1 MNRTIIVGDIHGCYD
16 ELMQLLEQV
25 NLTPEDL
32 LISVGDIVDR
42 GNKSLEVYH
51 YLRNRPNTVVLMGNH
66 ERKHLN
72 GILSYSQEIVR
83 LQFGEEYPG
92 FISWLKTLPYYY
104 ITPEAII
111 VHAALENGLP
121 MEEQK
126 EEVLCGT
133 ISGEKYLERLYEDAA
148 AWPAHYT
155 GDRAV
160 VFGHRVVE
168 KPLRINNT
176 WALDTGCCHGQQLTA
191 ITLPDMQ
198 LHQVQALSNHWKSEI
213 IRWQLPV
220 LESRRWRQMEMK
232 TIRHQL
238 KKLDFAN
245 EPKVKA
251 IVEAIARWSGDYP
264 HFLELLK
271 QRLDTVTAEIKAAH
285 PDDFVEA
292 IQEYPYKSFLFKSA
306 KDYLRL
312 HDLES
317 SLNTPVKVLEL
328 AQRLEL
334 ELPAFP
340 L

>member
-16 ELMQLLEQV
+16 ELMLLLDQV

-32 LISVGDIVDR
+32 LIAVGDIVDR
-42 GNKSLEVYH
+42 GNKSLEVYR
-51 YLRNRPNTVVLMGNH
+51 YLRHRPNTVVLMGNH

-83 LQFGEEYPG
+83 LQFGPEYPE
-92 FISWLKTLPYYY
+92 FIQWLKTLPYYY
-104 ITPEAII
+104 VLPEAII
-111 VHAALENGLP
+111 VHAALENGKP
-121 MEEQK
+121 MEEQR

-133 ISGEKYLERLYEDAA
+133 ISGEKHLERLYEDAA

-160 VFGHRVVE
+160 LFGHRVVE

-198 LHQVQALSNHWKSEI
+198 LHQVQALSNHWQSEI
-213 IRWQLPV
+213 KRWQLPV
-220 LESRRWRQMEMK
+220 LESRKWRQMEMK
-232 TIRHQL
+232 AIRHQL
-238 KKLDFAN
+238 KKLDFVN
-245 EPKVKA
+245 EPEVKV
-251 IVEAIARWSGDYP
+251 IVEALAHWAGDYP
-264 HFLELLK
+264 RMLERLK
-271 QRLDTVTAEIKAAH
+271 ERLDTFTADLKVAH
-285 PDDFVEA
+285 PDDFVNA
-292 IQEYPYKSFLFKSA
+292 VQEHAFKNFLFKSA
-306 KDYLRL
+306 AGQLKLS
-312 HDLES
+312 DLEN

-328 AQRLEL
+328 ALLLEM
-334 ELPAFP
+334 EVTPFP